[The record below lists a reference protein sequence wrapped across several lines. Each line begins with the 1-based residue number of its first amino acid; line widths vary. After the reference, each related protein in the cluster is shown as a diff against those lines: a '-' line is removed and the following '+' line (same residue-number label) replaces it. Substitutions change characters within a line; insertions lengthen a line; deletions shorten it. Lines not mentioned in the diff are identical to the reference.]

1 MYENI
6 GITMLKFFYVH
17 NVADDWMADVGTPQI
32 SRGLEGIYIAEST
45 ICKVNGAEGKLY
57 YRGYPIE
64 TLVKNSTFEEV
75 TFLLIN
81 GKLPA
86 KSELDAFTEQLADA
100 RELPQGVVR
109 IISEMAGKADPMD
122 ILRTATSA
130 LSAYDTE
137 VTDMSTAA
145 NLRKSVKIISKMSSI
160 VATIGRIAA
169 GGSYISPD
177 KSLDHVENFMLML
190 NGKRPDKQSLDIM
203 KDMFIIHAE
212 HSSNASTFGTMVAGS
227 TLADIYSAVTAGI
240 SVLKGPLHGGAD
252 EAALRMIKQIGD
264 PSNTESYI
272 ESALAGKQRIM
283 GFGHRV
289 YKAYDPRAKV
299 LKNYLLSMQDHS
311 SEEVRRYMAIALR
324 AEKLMIEKL
333 SMSHGIWPNVDFFAG
348 PIYTAAGIPID
359 LFTPIFAASRSA
371 GWCAHML
378 EYWKDNRLF
387 RPLEKYTG
395 QIDLEYMPMDKRG

>member
-1 MYENI
+1 MSDIE
-6 GITMLKFFYVH
+6 
-17 NVADDWMADVGTPQI
+17 TPQI
-32 SRGLEGIYIAEST
+32 SRGLEGIYIAESR
-45 ICKVNGAEGKLY
+45 ICKVNGAEGRLY

-64 TLVKNSTFEEV
+64 ALVKNSSFEET
-75 TFLLIN
+75 TFLLLN
-81 GKLPA
+81 GKLPTRA
-86 KSELDAFTEQLADA
+86 ELDDITRQLADA
-100 RELPQGVVR
+100 RDLPQGVVR
-109 IISEMAGKADPMD
+109 IISEMSGKAESMD

-130 LSAYDTE
+130 LSAYDAETA
-137 VTDMSTAA
+137 DMSPAA
-145 NLRKSVKIISKMSSI
+145 NFRKSIRIISRMSSI
-160 VATIGRIAA
+160 VATIGRMRA
-169 GGSYISPD
+169 GGSYINPD
-177 KSLDHVENFMLML
+177 KALGHVENFMLML
-190 NGKRPDKQSLDIM
+190 NGKAPDKQALDIM
-203 KDMFIIHAE
+203 KDMFVIHAE

-227 TLADIYSAVTAGI
+227 TLSDIYSAITAGI

-252 EAALRMIKQIGD
+252 EAALKMMKQIGD

-299 LKNYLLSMQDHS
+299 LKEYLLSLQEHS
-311 SEEVRRYMAIALR
+311 SEEVRRYTAIALR
-324 AEKLMIEKL
+324 AEKMMIEKL
-333 SMSHGIWPNVDFFAG
+333 SASHGIWPNVDFFAG
-348 PIYTAAGIPID
+348 PVYVAAGIPVN

-395 QIDLEYMPMDKRG
+395 QIDLEYVPIEKRQ